1 MWSLTDPTCA
11 QLWPKKHVTP
21 QIIANQE
28 SCNGAYV
35 IESLSVVIDPATNAL
50 VNNELA
56 YCLGI
61 LAVLS
66 ELAIQWAANPCDD
79 SSS

>member
-1 MWSLTDPTCA
+1 MHNCHTSNYSEL
-11 QLWPKKHVTP
+11 L
-21 QIIANQE
+21 IM
-28 SCNGAYV
+28 GAYV
-35 IESLSVVIDPATNAL
+35 IESLSVIIDPATNAL

-56 YCLGI
+56 HCLGI
-61 LAVLS
+61 VAVFS